1 MQKAEYQL
9 QIKAPLQRYRC
20 SGDQQRECMKILTF
34 REEEGK
40 KDSAREL

>member
-9 QIKAPLQRYRC
+9 QIKAPLQRYWC
-20 SGDQQRECMKILTF
+20 SGDQQRECVTIITF

-40 KDSAREL
+40 KDSAHEL